1 MDLNFLVHVAMW
13 RLLNV
18 QIAQIMGTVLK
29 NV

>member
-1 MDLNFLVHVAMW
+1 MDLNFFVHVAMW